1 MWPKKKMSEGSNMER
16 VLLAIIELQQ
26 DTRKAQES
34 LQKMNS
40 RLEWYIRDYEAW
52 KAELKD
58 ILMEL
63 LEKKETISVKEK
75 EMQREREIIGEIRSR
90 EDIAYEYL
98 KKLGVPAHLKGYNYI
113 FDAIL
118 MYNQSEMNSVTKNLY
133 PTIAKKHYTTPSRV
147 ERAIRHAIEV
157 ICSRA
162 DISIIE
168 EIFGYSIDAIK
179 GKPTNSEF
187 IAQIS
192 KEIEKKYINQ

>member
-1 MWPKKKMSEGSNMER
+1 MER

-58 ILMEL
+58 MIMEL

-75 EMQREREIIGEIRSR
+75 EMQREREIIREIRSR

-118 MYNQSEMNSVTKNLY
+118 MYNSSEMISVTKSLY

-147 ERAIRHAIEV
+147 ERDIRHAIEV